1 MDEVTLRERAE
12 AWRLRAMQTPERHK
26 RASSLQIAEHYEAL
40 ADLMARR
47 PGLTGRGE
55 REA

>member
-12 AWRLRAMQTPERHK
+12 AWRLRAMQTHDPDE
-26 RASSLQIAEHYEAL
+26 RASSLLIADHYEAL

-47 PGLTGRGE
+47 PGLTGRTGE
-55 REA
+55 A